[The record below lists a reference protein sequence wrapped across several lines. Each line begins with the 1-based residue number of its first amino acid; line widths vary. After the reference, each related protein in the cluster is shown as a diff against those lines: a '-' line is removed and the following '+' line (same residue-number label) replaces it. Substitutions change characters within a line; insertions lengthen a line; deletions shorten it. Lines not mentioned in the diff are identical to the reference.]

1 MGLGAIAPTPQ
12 PLAIATLVSIPIG
25 AKAQDRSLWL
35 YNGQSTSIEG
45 YFLEGEYIYG
55 DCDQDCFDLDLFL
68 YDAVLNSCL
77 ISSLPPT
84 QSLVSA
90 NCLHQQTKL
99 TCRKLRIEDSVIL
112 KLT

>member
-1 MGLGAIAPTPQ
+1 MKITENPAISGFRFTRV
-12 PLAIATLVSIPIG
+12 LLIVLREGVIVNVPIESAECG
-25 AKAQDRSLWL
+25 
-35 YNGQSTSIEG
+35 IEG

-77 ISSLPPT
+77 ISCLPPT